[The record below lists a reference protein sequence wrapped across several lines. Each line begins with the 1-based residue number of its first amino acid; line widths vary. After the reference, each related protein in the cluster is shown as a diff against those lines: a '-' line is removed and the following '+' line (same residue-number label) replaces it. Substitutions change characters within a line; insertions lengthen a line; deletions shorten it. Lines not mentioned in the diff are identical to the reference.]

1 MSTKKHKRVTRSA
14 GSVSFQEET
23 GTVEIV
29 YSTGVRRDNG
39 DYFEELV
46 ISPEAIDTTRLDAGA
61 VSLIVD
67 HMPFGLPVGR
77 VISHRVEDGAAIAT
91 VKLSEAEANAGVVA
105 DIRAG
110 VIRQVSVGYEQLSF
124 EDSEVDGVRQ
134 RVVTRWMPWE
144 ISLVVIPADPAAH
157 IRSGLGAPTKRTE
170 VRMDEELEAAI
181 AAAEAAVAEAA
192 AQLAAAQ
199 EAEDADAITAAETAV
214 AEAAAQ
220 LEAAHTAVEE
230 AAAAAE
236 GDDAETRAEGD
247 DEDDEDEEGDD
258 ATRVAAVIDYAV
270 RNKIPAALLTRH
282 ITERHSIERVQR
294 MHKKTRAGQ
303 SAPPV
308 RTTRAQITR
317 DAQDKAF
324 DGMTDALSSRMT
336 GRAPSARGREFANF
350 KLRDIAREIVGRSSR
365 GMSDRS
371 LFSAVLQTRSG
382 AHSTSDFA
390 AVLSNSANK
399 ALLDRYQQA
408 PKTHEPLVRRVEH
421 ADYKE
426 VEKFRIGDAPKF
438 KRRAEGAEV
447 EFGTMSETA
456 EKFRIYNET
465 AGIGFTFETFVND
478 DLDVF
483 GDLARSFGTNAAL
496 REAELAYGILTAG
509 YKMADGR
516 QLFHTAH
523 KNLITAPLSVAG
535 LDEGLTAMETQESLD
550 GNVIG
555 IVAKFLVVGPK
566 NRLTGQRLLANI
578 TPSNVEDVNPFG
590 NSGLTL
596 IVDPRITDTSWFLVA
611 DPATYD
617 GIQLASL
624 AGSQGVQLE
633 TIENFYKRSIDFIAS
648 IDIGAAPID
657 FRPLLKSTGLGQ

>member
-1 MSTKKHKRVTRSA
+1 MSTKPKHTLVTRSS

-29 YSTGVRRDNG
+29 YSTGLRRDNG

-46 ISPEAIDTTRLDAGA
+46 ISPEAIDATRLDAGA

-67 HMPFGLPVGR
+67 HMPIGLPIGR
-77 VISHRVEDGAAIAT
+77 VISHRVENGEAIAT

-105 DIRAG
+105 DIKAG
-110 VIRQVSVGYEQLSF
+110 VIRQVSVGYEQLAF

-134 RVVTRWMPWE
+134 RLVTRWMPWE

-157 IRSGLGAPTKRTE
+157 IRSNQGAPHRRSE
-170 VRMDEELEAAI
+170 VTMNPEELLAAAAAAVAAAAAKLAEAQESGDADAI
-181 AAAEAAVAEAA
+181 TAAEAAVAEAA
-192 AQLAAAQ
+192 A
-199 EAEDADAITAAETAV
+199 E
-214 AEAAAQ
+214 
-220 LEAAHTAVEE
+220 LEAAQAAVD

-236 GDDAETRAEGD
+236 GAGDGDEETRSAATAE
-247 DEDDEDEEGDD
+247 E
-258 ATRVAAVIDYAV
+258 TRVAAVVEYAT
-270 RNKIPAALLTRH
+270 RNRIAPDLLTRH
-282 ITERHSIERVQR
+282 IVQRHTVEEVQR
-294 MHKKTRAGQ
+294 MHTQNRASR
-303 SAPPV
+303 SALPV
-308 RTTRAQITR
+308 NTTRAQVHVDEKEKT
-317 DAQDKAF
+317 F
-324 DGMTDALSSRMT
+324 ESMTDALSARMT

-365 GMSDRS
+365 GMSDRT

-382 AHSTSDFA
+382 MHSSSDFA

-399 ALLDRYQQA
+399 ALLDRYQAA

-447 EFGTMSETA
+447 EFGTMSENV
-456 EKFRIYNET
+456 EKFRVYNET

-483 GDLARSFGTNAAL
+483 GDLSRSFGTNAAL
-496 REAELAYGILTAG
+496 REAELVFDILTKG
-509 YKMADGR
+509 YKMADGK
-516 QLFHTAH
+516 QLFHSTRG
-523 KNLITAPLSVAG
+523 NLITAGLSIEG
-535 LDEGLTAMETQESLD
+535 LDQGMTAMETQESLD

-555 IVAKFLVVGPK
+555 ITPKILLVGPK

-578 TPSNVEDVNPFG
+578 TPASAEDVNPFG
-590 NSGLTL
+590 NSNLQL
-596 IVDPRITDTSWFLVA
+596 IVDPRITDLSWFLVA
-611 DPATYD
+611 DPTAYD

-657 FRPLLKSTGLGQ
+657 YRPLVKSTGTGQ